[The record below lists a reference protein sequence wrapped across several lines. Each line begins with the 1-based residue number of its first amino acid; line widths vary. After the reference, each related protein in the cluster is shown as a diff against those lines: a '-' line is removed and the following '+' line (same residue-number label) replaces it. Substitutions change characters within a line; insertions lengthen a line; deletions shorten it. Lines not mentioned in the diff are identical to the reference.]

1 MKLYHYPD
9 SQSEWTFLLQQKGC
23 FATVCHKQGCSREVR
38 GRPMEELWYKW
49 RKSWTYIY
57 IYIYIYIFKSLYDC
71 LWVNHPKLP
80 TVSSINLLGI
90 KNHCSRALQLTKYI
104 PDSYHIW
111 FPLWKSYSNPISI
124 WSTWGLLTFL
134 KPSNGRI
141 SKFRHPHSERL
152 FTLLA
157 SLLAFLL
164 NSFLIG
170 ISP

>member
-9 SQSEWTFLLQQKGC
+9 SQSEWTFLLQQKGR
-23 FATVCHKQGCSREVR
+23 FATVCHKVVLERWGEGQ
-38 GRPMEELWYKW
+38 W
-49 RKSWTYIY
+49 RSCNINDRSHGYIY
-57 IYIYIYIFKSLYDC
+57 IYIYFKSLYDC

-80 TVSSINLLGI
+80 TVSNINLLGI

-111 FPLWKSYSNPISI
+111 FALWKSYSNPISI

-152 FTLLA
+152 FT
-157 SLLAFLL
+157 F
-164 NSFLIG
+164 FILIG